1 VHDAAWSRRKLYGR
15 FLAYLFSW
23 TIQSQSSLWKT
34 SLPSSNK
41 GQSDKQKQQCQ
52 QTEPVAPLIAIINL
66 GTADIE
72 SMGRGRGR
80 GKKLT
85 IVRSHEDKGS
95 SGEEVVP
102 ARKRR
107 GRPLKRFADKIDQTD
122 VENFVE
128 KVDGDGEEV
137 DDVKLKNSTSS
148 VGNKRGRP
156 LKEGSNLVLEE
167 NNSSIRSS
175 SDESTRT
182 NGFRQIGS
190 RRKSKPRR
198 AAEAGL
204 ECK

>member
-1 VHDAAWSRRKLYGR
+1 MLLLKFYLCR
-15 FLAYLFSW
+15 FLAYLFGW

-107 GRPLKRFADKIDQTD
+107 GRPQKRFADKVDQTD

>member
-1 VHDAAWSRRKLYGR
+1 
-15 FLAYLFSW
+15 
-23 TIQSQSSLWKT
+23 
-34 SLPSSNK
+34 
-41 GQSDKQKQQCQ
+41 
-52 QTEPVAPLIAIINL
+52 
-66 GTADIE
+66 
-72 SMGRGRGR
+72 MGRGRGR

-95 SGEEVVP
+95 SGEEVAP

-107 GRPLKRFADKIDQTD
+107 GRPQKRLGDKIDQTD

-128 KVDGDGEEV
+128 NVAATEGEG
-137 DDVKLKNSTSS
+137 DDVKLKKAARLEKKNTTSAA
-148 VGNKRGRP
+148 GNKRGRQM
-156 LKEGSNLVLEE
+156 KDTSNNLVLEE
-167 NNSSIRSS
+167 SNSSVRSS

>member
-1 VHDAAWSRRKLYGR
+1 
-15 FLAYLFSW
+15 
-23 TIQSQSSLWKT
+23 
-34 SLPSSNK
+34 
-41 GQSDKQKQQCQ
+41 
-52 QTEPVAPLIAIINL
+52 
-66 GTADIE
+66 
-72 SMGRGRGR
+72 MGRGRGR

-85 IVRSHEDKGS
+85 IARSHEDKGS

-107 GRPLKRFADKIDQTD
+107 GRPQKRFADKIDQTD

-156 LKEGSNLVLEE
+156 PKEGSNLVLEE
-167 NNSSIRSS
+167 NNSSVRSS